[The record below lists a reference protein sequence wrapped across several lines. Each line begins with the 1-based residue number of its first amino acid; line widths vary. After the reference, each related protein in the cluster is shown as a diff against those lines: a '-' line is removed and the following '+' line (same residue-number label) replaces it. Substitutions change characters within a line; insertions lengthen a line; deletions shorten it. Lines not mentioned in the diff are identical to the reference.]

1 MVSYYDTILWR
12 FSMATSAAPKSLTVR
27 LTPELYTAASQ
38 LARKRSVSLNTLM
51 QESLAAI
58 VRAAEEQARYDAYT
72 LLAQDVEGCDTEY
85 AIHAQAEVMLHDEP

>member
-1 MVSYYDTILWR
+1 M
-12 FSMATSAAPKSLTVR
+12 TSSSAPKSLTIR
-27 LTPELYTAASQ
+27 LTPELYAAVAD

-72 LLAQDVEGCDTEY
+72 LLAQDVEGCDVEY
-85 AIHAQAEVMLHDEP
+85 AIHAQAEVMIHDELS